1 MTIGD
6 RIKQR
11 RLELGLSQDEV
22 AKKVGY
28 QSRSSINKLE
38 SSRNLPL
45 TKVEMM
51 AKALECSPGYLMGWV
66 DDGSIIETAETDVA
80 LSNMEKRLKEYA
92 LKLSNLPKDKQEHI
106 MDLIDM
112 LSEGK

>member
-38 SSRNLPL
+38 NSRNLPL

-66 DDGSIIETAETDVA
+66 DDGVIIETAETDVA
-80 LSNMEKRLKEYA
+80 LSNMSSRLKEYA
-92 LKLSNLPKDKQEHI
+92 LRFASLSSEDQEMIMKMIDKCKGE
-106 MDLIDM
+106 
-112 LSEGK
+112 